1 VFISTRKK
9 TEKLLYRE
17 GIGINP
23 NQEPVKEEM
32 FKNINLDW
40 EHIVKKYY
48 LEKSRNARLHKDI
61 YTE

>member
-1 VFISTRKK
+1 M
-9 TEKLLYRE
+9 EKLSYRK

-32 FKNINLDW
+32 FKSINLDW
-40 EHIVKKYY
+40 EQIVKKYY
-48 LEKSRNARLHKDI
+48 LEKSRNARLYQDI

>member
-1 VFISTRKK
+1 M
-9 TEKLLYRE
+9 EKLSYRK

-32 FKNINLDW
+32 FKNINLDR
-40 EHIVKKYY
+40 EHIMKKYY
-48 LEKSRNARLHKDI
+48 LEKSRNACLRKDI